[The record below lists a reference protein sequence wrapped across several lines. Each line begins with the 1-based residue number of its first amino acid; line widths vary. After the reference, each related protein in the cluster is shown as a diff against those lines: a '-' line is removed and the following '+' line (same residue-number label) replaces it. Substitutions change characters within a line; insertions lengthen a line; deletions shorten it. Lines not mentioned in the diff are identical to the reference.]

1 MEERRER
8 DALPLSD
15 PSSESLC
22 AGGRCL
28 YVYGELAGAPR
39 QMPVRV
45 PRQRGHRRCVLGI
58 ISLPAIAQR
67 TTFINYSA
75 VAAQQRAEK
84 VSLRTDGC
92 RLSVLMERR
101 LEVDRSV
108 SRHVNLHDVF
118 VLEGERFPP
127 SGHKRL
133 KLELEVHRCCW
144 ENFPTDH

>member
-1 MEERRER
+1 
-8 DALPLSD
+8 
-15 PSSESLC
+15 
-22 AGGRCL
+22 
-28 YVYGELAGAPR
+28 
-39 QMPVRV
+39 
-45 PRQRGHRRCVLGI
+45 
-58 ISLPAIAQR
+58 QR

-127 SGHKRL
+127 SGHRRL

-144 ENFPTDH
+144 ENFPTDHYEKFKRINKNKTLECNTLPSEHGFERRLFFLK